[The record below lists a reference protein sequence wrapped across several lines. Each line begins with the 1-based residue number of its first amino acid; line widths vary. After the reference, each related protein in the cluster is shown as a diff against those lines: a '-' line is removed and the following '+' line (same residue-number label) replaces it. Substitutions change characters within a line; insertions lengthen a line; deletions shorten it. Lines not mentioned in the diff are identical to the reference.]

1 MNLPSDAVKS
11 MYRKMKPI
19 NYPKNLILA
28 ALVMLGVLIAWQTVK
43 VMPSGSVG
51 DTRPNSEATFRL
63 TTQTGQTFTERD
75 LLGKPHLVFFGFTH
89 CPDICPTTLAELTVL
104 MEKLGPDADKLL
116 PIMISVD
123 PERDT
128 QAILKAYLSSFDRR
142 IVALTGS
149 GQEIDKAIAAFKA
162 FARRVPIGDSDYTMD
177 HTAGVLLRKADGSMG
192 GVLDMHESED
202 VRLEKLRRLVRSAS

>member
-11 MYRKMKPI
+11 MYRKMKPM

-28 ALVMLGVLIAWQTVK
+28 ALVMLGVFIALQTVR
-43 VMPSGSVG
+43 VMPSGSGG
-51 DTRPNSEATFRL
+51 DTRPNSEATFQL
-63 TTQTGQTFTERD
+63 TTQTGKKFTERD

-149 GQEIDKAIAAFKA
+149 RQEINKAIAAFKA
-162 FARRVPIGDSDYTMD
+162 FARRVPIGDGDYTMD
-177 HTAGVLLRKADGSMG
+177 HTAGVLLREADGSMG
-192 GVLDMHESED
+192 GVLDLHESED

>member
-1 MNLPSDAVKS
+1 
-11 MYRKMKPI
+11 MYRKMKPM

-28 ALVMLGVLIAWQTVK
+28 ALVMLGVFIALQTVR
-43 VMPSGSVG
+43 VMPSGSGG
-51 DTRPNSEATFRL
+51 DTRPNSEATFQL
-63 TTQTGQTFTERD
+63 TTQTGKKFTERD

-149 GQEIDKAIAAFKA
+149 RQEINKAIAAFKA
-162 FARRVPIGDSDYTMD
+162 FARRVPIGDGDYTMD
-177 HTAGVLLRKADGSMG
+177 HTAGVLLREADGSMG
-192 GVLDMHESED
+192 GVLDLHESED